1 MFPLNKIP
9 PKYVESW
16 IVNLCDK
23 YVSLEVIKE
32 PTKIPLLFGFKK
44 GKL

>member
-9 PKYVESW
+9 PRYAESW

-32 PTKIPLLFGFKK
+32 PTKIPMLLGIKK
-44 GKL
+44 GV